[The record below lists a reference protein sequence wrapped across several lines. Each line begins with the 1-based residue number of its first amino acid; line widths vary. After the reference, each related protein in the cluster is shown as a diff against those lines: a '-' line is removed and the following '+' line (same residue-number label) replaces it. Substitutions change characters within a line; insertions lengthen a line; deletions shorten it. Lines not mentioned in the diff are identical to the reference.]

1 MAKRISA
8 VFPVLLAGMFFLAG
22 ADTAKDSSAAPAS
35 KQGAAG
41 GSPAAPSPG
50 VKQSD
55 VHKKKAVEE
64 DLYEEMLVPEKG
76 AAQPAKTEQAAPAA
90 AKADTSAVKAA
101 GSPNPADTSKAAGA
115 ASPARETVGA
125 ADTAHPAS
133 VPAPS
138 AVQTTAADT
147 AKKPAAAAAKPVAP
161 VKIEE
166 ARPINFAK
174 GLKEYRSPKLAML
187 MSLIVPGLGQAY
199 VKSYVRAGLYILA
212 EAAIIGTSV
221 AYSNM
226 ANDRYN
232 QAKAFANR
240 NYSAGKMVNY
250 YDSLYTFILTNITS
264 QLYGGS
270 HPDSDAQS
278 RLNDIYTDSLNG
290 FKHDSLVKSNQYYQ
304 TLDESNAFIQGW
316 KDCQPTLDQI
326 AAVNAGSPLTDTTG
340 RGYKYTYTRYDSI
353 EYSYLVSISDKT
365 SGAVVNPMAYGY
377 SDSALVFQKLMSQ
390 YRQNSKIATQVLF
403 ILLVNHIVSA
413 VDALIS
419 ANVYNANLLGKQTF
433 WRHIDFEAGIAGS
446 GLTSGPALAMRI
458 QF

>member
-1 MAKRISA
+1 MVKCISA
-8 VFPVLLAGMFFLAG
+8 AFPVLLAGMVFFAS
-22 ADTAKDSSAAPAS
+22 ADTMQDSGAAPAS

-41 GSPAAPSPG
+41 GSSVAPSPG

-76 AAQPAKTEQAAPAA
+76 AAEPAKTEQAAPAA
-90 AKADTSAVKAA
+90 AKADTSAAKAA
-101 GSPNPADTSKAAGA
+101 VSRNPADTSAAAGA
-115 ASPARETVGA
+115 AAPARA
-125 ADTAHPAS
+125 ADTTHPAS

-138 AVQTTAADT
+138 AVQSMAVDT
-147 AKKPAAAAAKPVAP
+147 AKKSAAAAKPAAP

-166 ARPINFAK
+166 ARAINFAK
-174 GLKEYRSPKLAML
+174 NLKEYRSPKLAML

-221 AYSNM
+221 AYGNM

-240 NYSAGKMVNY
+240 NYSASKMVNY
-250 YDSLYTFILTNITS
+250 YDSLYTFILSNVTN
-264 QLYGGS
+264 QLYGGD

-278 RLNDIYTDSLNG
+278 RLNDIYTDSLHG
-290 FKHDSLVKSNQYYQ
+290 FVHDSLVKSNQYYQ
-304 TLDESNAFIQGW
+304 TLDESNAYIQGW

-326 AAVNAGSPLTDTTG
+326 AAANTGKPLTDTTG

-365 SGAVVNPMAYGY
+365 TGAVVNPMAYGY

-446 GLTSGPALAMRI
+446 GLATGPALAMRI

>member
-1 MAKRISA
+1 MAKRISV

-22 ADTAKDSSAAPAS
+22 ADTVQDSGAASAS

-115 ASPARETVGA
+115 AAPARETVGA
-125 ADTAHPAS
+125 ADATHPAS

-147 AKKPAAAAAKPVAP
+147 AKKSAVAAKPVAP